1 MQMASGE
8 TAEVTATTPPVDVM
22 EVIPTSVEEV
32 SQLWLTVQDLGTDWG
47 IKALAALAILIIGRW
62 VAKGIRRGVRRMMEK
77 GGVDPIIIGFV
88 GSITYIALLAFV
100 IIAALGQLGIQ
111 TTSFIAILGA
121 AGLAVG
127 LALQGSLANFAA
139 GFLMIIFRPF
149 RVGDFVEAAG
159 VAGVVKDMQIFTTT
173 LKTGDNKT
181 IIIPNAKISGD
192 NIINYSAEEN
202 RRVDMT
208 VGVAYDADLS
218 KVRDVLNDIISKDER
233 ILSDPAPQVAVAE
246 LADSSVNFVVRIWTK
261 TGDYWGVKCDTTETI
276 KNRFDEAGIGI
287 PFPQRDIH
295 IVSGSAA

>member
-1 MQMASGE
+1 MASSEE
-8 TAEVTATTPPVDVM
+8 TTTTEALDIT
-22 EVIPTSVEEV
+22 EIIPTDLGQVG
-32 SQLWLTVQDLGTDWG
+32 QLWAQVQDIVAVWG
-47 IKALAALAILIIGRW
+47 LKVIAAIAIFIIGRW
-62 VAKGIRRGVRRMMEK
+62 VAKGVRAGVRRMMK
-77 GGVDPIIIGFV
+77 KTDVDPIVIGFV

-149 RVGDFVEAAG
+149 KVGDFIEGAG
-159 VAGVVKDMQIFTTT
+159 VAGVVDTIQIFTTT

-181 IIIPNAKISGD
+181 IIVPNAKLSGD
-192 NIINYSAEEN
+192 NIINYSAQTR

-218 KVRDVLNDIISKDER
+218 KVRDVLKDIISKESR
-233 ILSDPAPQVAVAE
+233 VHSDPEPLIAVAE
-246 LADSSVNFVVRIWTK
+246 LADNSVNFVVRVWTD
-261 TGDYWGVKCDTTETI
+261 TGDYWGVKFAMTETI

-295 IVSGSAA
+295 IVSGQVA

>member
-1 MQMASGE
+1 MASSEE
-8 TAEVTATTPPVDVM
+8 TTAAEALDIT
-22 EVIPTSVEEV
+22 EVIPTDLDQVG
-32 SQLWLTVQDLGTDWG
+32 QLWAQVQDIVAVWG
-47 IKALAALAILIIGRW
+47 LKVIAAIAIFIIGRW
-62 VAKGIRRGVRRMMEK
+62 VAKGVRAGVRRMMK
-77 GGVDPIIIGFV
+77 KTDVDPIVIGFV
-88 GSITYIALLAFV
+88 SSITYIALLAFV

-149 RVGDFVEAAG
+149 KVGDFIEGAG
-159 VAGVVKDMQIFTTT
+159 VAGVVDMIQIFTTT

-181 IIIPNAKISGD
+181 IIIPNAKLSGD
-192 NIINYSAEEN
+192 NIINYSAQTK

-218 KVRDVLNDIISKDER
+218 RVRDVLKDIISKESR
-233 ILSDPAPQVAVAE
+233 VHSDPEPLIAVAE
-246 LADSSVNFVVRIWTK
+246 LADNSVNFVVRVWTD
-261 TGDYWGVKCDTTETI
+261 TGDYWGVKFAMTETI
-276 KNRFDEAGIGI
+276 KNRFDEEGIGI

-295 IVSGSAA
+295 IVSGQLA